1 MNKCKNIDNHKEAF
15 YYGYLI
21 FGILS
26 IIFTIIDILKE
37 IHEAIMLKKEYLSDK
52 YNFPA
57 IIGSVLKLIILFR
70 DKYLIYNDYSHELA
84 STN

>member
-1 MNKCKNIDNHKEAF
+1 MNKCKKIDSHSEAF

-21 FGILS
+21 FGVLS

-37 IHEAIMLKKEYLSDK
+37 IHEAIKLKKEYLSDI
-52 YNFPA
+52 YNIPA
-57 IIGSVLKLIILFR
+57 IIGSIIKLTILFR

-84 STN
+84 NTN

>member
-1 MNKCKNIDNHKEAF
+1 MNKCKNIDNYSEAF

-37 IHEAIMLKKEYLSDK
+37 IHESIMLKKEYLFDI

-57 IIGSVLKLIILFR
+57 IIGSVLKLTILFR
-70 DKYLIYNDYSHELA
+70 DKYLIYNDYSHDLD

>member
-1 MNKCKNIDNHKEAF
+1 MNKCKNIDTYSEAF

-37 IHEAIMLKKEYLSDK
+37 IHEAIKLKKEYFSDI
-52 YNFPA
+52 YNIPA
-57 IIGSVLKLIILFR
+57 IIGSILKLFILCG
-70 DKYLIYNDYSHELA
+70 DKYLIYNDYSDDLA
-84 STN
+84 RSN